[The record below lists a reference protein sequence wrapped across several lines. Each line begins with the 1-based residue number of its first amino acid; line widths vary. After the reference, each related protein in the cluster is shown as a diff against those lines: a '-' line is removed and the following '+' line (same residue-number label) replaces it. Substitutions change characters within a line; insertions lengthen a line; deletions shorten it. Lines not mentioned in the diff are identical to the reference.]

1 MTISHPTMSQIST
14 HPGTRGAALV
24 STAGLTLPLKETRI
38 RTEAQ
43 GGIARVHL
51 VQSFVN
57 TGSEPLRVSYLLP
70 LPEKAAVSGFSFELD
85 GHVTRGV
92 VQRREDARANFEEAL
107 LEGRSAAILEEESST
122 LFRQEVG
129 NVPAGAEIVVTVEL
143 DQKLSWQA
151 AAGAWEWRFP
161 TVVAPRYQRPE
172 ISDAEVERTKV
183 QVADLPAGA
192 HLRAQARLDLRIRD
206 ERSGEVAS
214 PSHRFRMS
222 DLSGAAGH
230 GVQVSFLDADGEGD
244 AGVPLDRDIVL
255 RWPVA
260 QAAPGVSLSVEP
272 AMVGD
277 ASGLF
282 GLLTLVPPAR
292 PQRTIPRDLIV
303 LLDTSGSM
311 SGEPLAQAVEVV
323 STLVDSLG
331 EHDRLELLEFSSS
344 VSRWK
349 RGPRTATPRRRA
361 SAKRWLQSLRAS
373 GSTDMHGAILES
385 LSLLGP
391 ESQRQV
397 LVVTDGL
404 IGGERQLVHDIV
416 EKLPPACRVHT
427 LGIGHGVNRTLT
439 AGAALAGRGIEQIV
453 APGEDPAAAK
463 TELMASMHQPVL
475 VDLQIGGSGV
485 HELATGPLDVYAA
498 TPSLIPVRLET
509 DANGKPAGTIVIQG
523 RTAEGTWKRTLEIA
537 GADTGSGANAALFAR
552 ERVQQLETFDF
563 RERPVSDTE
572 ADIERLGLDFQI
584 ATRRT
589 SWVAI
594 SASRTVDPN
603 RPTQTLEMPH
613 ELGAG
618 LSAEGLGL
626 RAPMGASW
634 DIDGTEGAFGGGP
647 PASVAKPKRA
657 RSLPQKAKKQRR
669 DMDTP
674 MAAGQASQSPLDP
687 SMPEFTP
694 LEEMEREEFDERS
707 KAGEDDFSELI
718 ELIARVLLHKDG
730 RLVISFQAP
739 ADLVWTDLASITVEY
754 EDGSTAAVTLE
765 PAGSTSGPVASG
777 TEIRMVLQ
785 GLPRN
790 AASPVALVHVQGPAP
805 LRLSLLKK

>member
-1 MTISHPTMSQIST
+1 MSQIST
-14 HPGTRGAALV
+14 AACSRGAALV
-24 STAGLTLPLKETRI
+24 STEGQSLPLGETRI
-38 RTEAQ
+38 ETEAQ
-43 GGIARVHL
+43 GGIARVKL

-85 GHVTRGV
+85 GQVTRGV
-92 VQRREDARANFEEAL
+92 VQTREDARANFEEAL

-143 DQKLSWQA
+143 DQKLIWQA

-172 ISDAEVERTKV
+172 IPDAEVERVKV
-183 QVADLPAGA
+183 QVADLPAGE
-192 HLRAQARLDLRIRD
+192 HLGTRARLDLRIRD

-214 PSHRFRMS
+214 PSHRFRVS
-222 DLSGAAGH
+222 DLSGAAGT
-230 GVQVSFLDADGEGD
+230 GVSFLDAEGEGG

-260 QAAPGVSLSVEP
+260 AAAPGVSLSVES
-272 AMVGD
+272 AKVGE
-277 ASGLF
+277 ASGLY
-282 GLLTLVPPAR
+282 GLLTLVPPAQ
-292 PQRTIPRDLIV
+292 PKRTIPRDLIV

-311 SGEPLAQAVEVV
+311 SGEPLAQAVAVV
-323 STLVDSLG
+323 SALIDSLG
-331 EHDRLELLEFSSS
+331 EDDRLELLEFSSS

-349 RGPRTATPRRRA
+349 RGARQATPRKRA
-361 SAKRWLQSLRAS
+361 SAKRWLQSLQAS

-404 IGGERQLVHDIV
+404 IGGEKQLVHDV
-416 EKLPPACRVHT
+416 VKRLPAACRVHT

-439 AGAALAGRGIEQIV
+439 AGAALAGRGVEQIV
-453 APGEDPAAAK
+453 APGEDPSSA
-463 TELMASMHQPVL
+463 TRELLASMNQPIL
-475 VDLQIGGSGV
+475 VDLKISGGAVRETAIG
-485 HELATGPLDVYAA
+485 PMDVYAG

-509 DANGKPAGTIVIQG
+509 DAKGRPKGKIVIEG
-523 RTAEGTWKRTLEIA
+523 RTADGVWKRTLDVSA
-537 GADTGSGANAALFAR
+537 AAAGSGANAALFAR

-563 RERPVSDTE
+563 RARSSTATDAE
-572 ADIERLGLDFQI
+572 IERLGLDYQI

-594 SASRTVDPN
+594 SEARTVDPN
-603 RPTQTLEMPH
+603 EPTRSVEMPH

-626 RAPMGASW
+626 RASLRFVR
-634 DIDGTEGAFGGGP
+634 DVEGAGGMQYGAM
-647 PASVAKPKRA
+647 PASAPVPL
-657 RSLPQKAKKQRR
+657 SRR
-669 DMDTP
+669 DRPKKSKRPLMDEKSK
-674 MAAGQASQSPLDP
+674 M
-687 SMPEFTP
+687 
-694 LEEMEREEFDERS
+694 EFDDDLRNARLS
-707 KAGEDDFSELI
+707 IPASPADEDRDELASALEPMKELLL

-730 RLVISFQAP
+730 RLVVSFQAP
-739 ADLVWTDLASITVEY
+739 DDMVWVDVGPITVEF
-754 EDGSTAAVTLE
+754 EDGSVHAVNLE
-765 PAGSTSGPVASG
+765 LAGSTSGPVASG
-777 TEIRMVLQ
+777 AEIRMVLT
-785 GLPRN
+785 GLPEAPN
-790 AASPVALVHVQGPAP
+790 ASAIRVYVAGKTSIQLNLQ
-805 LRLSLLKK
+805 K